1 MVALPPNNR
10 SCLFVLSG
18 GGMPGLD
25 IHAGILAALAD
36 HNFAP
41 TAVAGTSAGALIGAL
56 LAAGRSPANIV
67 ALLTGL
73 SDRDVRSERLLWK
86 MRLPWLDSFMEN
98 APIRSLLKEWL
109 PPTWEEMRLPYQ
121 AWATELL
128 SGASVNVA
136 NPTIAACPAD
146 AALASMSICGV
157 FPPVAL
163 ADGLQY
169 VDGGVRRNLPLPHNF
184 TQYDEVFLLIASQRP
199 PDYRKTRGILTHL
212 MRNLQYLMLDQIE
225 DVIEEAMAEPGPIH
239 VSGLA
244 PESCMRRQTRQS
256 VHVLWP
262 QPRVDRGA
270 LHFDHSLIAQAATAA
285 ASTLDRIGIKTFTP
299 IPLKESP

>member
-1 MVALPPNNR
+1 MVAPLDSNR

-25 IHAGILAALAD
+25 IHAGVLAALAD
-36 HNFAP
+36 RNIAP

-67 ALLTGL
+67 SLVYGL
-73 SDRDVRSERLLWK
+73 SDRDVRADRLLWK
-86 MRLPWLDSFMEN
+86 LRLPWLESFLDN
-98 APIRSLLKEWL
+98 APIRALLKEWL
-109 PPTWEEMRLPYQ
+109 PPTWAEMRLPYQ

-136 NPTIAACPAD
+136 NPTIAASPAD

-157 FPPVAL
+157 FPPVTL

-184 TQYDEVFLLIASQRP
+184 AQYDDVFLLIASQRP
-199 PDYRKTRGILTHL
+199 PDYRKTKGILTHL

-225 DVIEEAMAEPGPIH
+225 DAIEEAMADPGPLHIT
-239 VSGLA
+239 GLS
-244 PESCMRRQTRQS
+244 PESCQRRQNAYT

-262 QPRVDRGA
+262 QLHVTHGT
-270 LHFDHSLIAQAATAA
+270 LHFDHALICQAAKAA
-285 ASTLDRIGIKTFTP
+285 ASTLDRIGVKPFAF
-299 IPLKESP
+299 IPFKESP